1 MHHSY
6 PNIIANI
13 SKLFSC
19 IRTNQLRISIIRRHQ
34 DFPDVHKEGVTDAPI
49 HSFYKV

>member
-13 SKLFSC
+13 SKLFGC
-19 IRTNQLRISIIRRHQ
+19 ICANQLFISIIKRLL
-34 DFPDVHKEGVTDAPI
+34 DFPDVHKEGVADAPI